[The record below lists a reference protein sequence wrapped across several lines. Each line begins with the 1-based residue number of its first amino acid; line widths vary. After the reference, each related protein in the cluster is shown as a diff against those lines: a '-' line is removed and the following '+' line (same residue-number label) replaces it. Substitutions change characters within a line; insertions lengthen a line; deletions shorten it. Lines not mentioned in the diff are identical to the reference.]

1 MTSTLYSAALAWL
14 LTYAIHSTVLLLL
27 AWGLTRWRRL
37 NPSAAELLWKS
48 AMIGSIVTATVQL
61 QLDVRPTGT
70 FSMGETVVT
79 SAVSSPAP
87 RHASRASDPVGIA
100 MVKREPSPPDIAP
113 TATVVAAA
121 DAPAA
126 RFTREALIVVA
137 WALVALVLALSYAA
151 RRLILSGRIGDRTA
165 IVDGPLFEMLGQL
178 ARESRMRSPPRLTCT
193 PRISSPIALGVRE
206 ICVPGTA
213 LTALDAEQQRSM
225 LAHELAH
232 LARRDPVWMALASL
246 VERVLWIQPLNR
258 LARRRIAAAA
268 EYICDDWAV
277 GRTGSGVALARCLAQ
292 VAEWIQAS
300 PLGVPVAGMAEERSL
315 LVARV
320 ARLLEG
326 ARPATRSRRVLAV
339 GTLVVLLATVV
350 FAPGVSGRS
359 ASEASVT
366 GSSLWAAMVQ
376 RSAPP
381 NSTLRDSTKMLD
393 REYVSDLSRGWNV
406 NRGLTNAGSYARAV
420 SLATADGRMIVDD
433 SHRSMSPADSAIV
446 VALIARLKDEDAE
459 VRAAAA
465 HSLGRLEDARAVPA
479 LIDVLKDSKPRVRA
493 AAAEALGQFH
503 DVRSIAPL
511 VALLSDANADVK
523 QNALEALSQYEG
535 GVPSAGIVRL
545 LDDADA
551 DIRHRAAHLLGQ
563 LHDRAASPALARLL
577 HDSNADVRQAAIEA
591 LGELRDQAAVSAI
604 VAALSDANAA
614 VRGQALS
621 TLSDL
626 RAPIPE
632 AALAALLRDPVP
644 DVRGKAAEL
653 AGERS
658 VVGAV
663 PALRRLLED
672 ANGDVRQHAVEALG
686 NMADAAAYEALRSA
700 LTSKDPKVRRAAVE
714 ALGER
719 RQ

>member
-1 MTSTLYSAALAWL
+1 MLFRS
-14 LTYAIHSTVLLLL
+14 
-27 AWGLTRWRRL
+27 
-37 NPSAAELLWKS
+37 
-48 AMIGSIVTATVQL
+48 
-61 QLDVRPTGT
+61 
-70 FSMGETVVT
+70 
-79 SAVSSPAP
+79 
-87 RHASRASDPVGIA
+87 
-100 MVKREPSPPDIAP
+100 PSPPDSAP

-126 RFTREALIVVA
+126 RFTREALIVAA

-178 ARESRMRSPPRLTCT
+178 ARESRMRSTPRLTCT

-213 LTALDAEQQRSM
+213 LTALDTEQQRSM

-292 VAEWIQAS
+292 VAEWLQAS
-300 PLGVPVAGMAEERSL
+300 PLGVPVAGMAEERSV

-381 NSTLRDSTKMLD
+381 NSTLHDSTKLLD
-393 REYVSDLSRGWNV
+393 REDVSDLSRGWNV
-406 NRGLTNAGSYARAV
+406 NRGLTNAGY
-420 SLATADGRMIVDD
+420 
-433 SHRSMSPADSAIV
+433 
-446 VALIARLKDEDAE
+446 
-459 VRAAAA
+459 
-465 HSLGRLEDARAVPA
+465 
-479 LIDVLKDSKPRVRA
+479 
-493 AAAEALGQFH
+493 
-503 DVRSIAPL
+503 
-511 VALLSDANADVK
+511 
-523 QNALEALSQYEG
+523 
-535 GVPSAGIVRL
+535 
-545 LDDADA
+545 
-551 DIRHRAAHLLGQ
+551 
-563 LHDRAASPALARLL
+563 
-577 HDSNADVRQAAIEA
+577 
-591 LGELRDQAAVSAI
+591 
-604 VAALSDANAA
+604 AA

-621 TLSDL
+621 TLSEL